1 VCVFYD
7 VKPLCEREKR
17 VFFSFFFLKKSAAL
31 KSARKW
37 QSMGKGRSDFGATR
51 RRTRACVCV
60 NARRRVEFIKHHVI
74 NSNKQNVIKK
84 SDIVQV
90 LFPVS
95 ERARLDVLC
104 AAYAYPTL
112 LLAKTFIL
120 DVKARTKSKAPRATH
135 FYSRRGSNLFPRL
148 PRRARISKQSSF
160 ESSSPARR

>member
-1 VCVFYD
+1 MR
-7 VKPLCEREKR
+7 EREE
-17 VFFSFFFLKKSAAL
+17 SFFFFFFLTKSAAQISS
-31 KSARKW
+31 K
-37 QSMGKGRSDFGATR
+37 QSRQRGKGRSDFGATR
-51 RRTRACVCV
+51 RRTRARV

-120 DVKARTKSKAPRATH
+120 DVKARTKSKARRATH
-135 FYSRRGSNLFPRL
+135 FYSRRVSNLFPRL